1 MLPQSDKQ
9 KLLNEIVSFKFKEKN
24 NVTNSKKETNENTT
38 IENKNQEKSDY
49 YNELKNKFADYDYNF
64 SDDDFGSFYPDDY
77 GDIDESFRDCSGT
90 YFDDPNDAFAYGDI
104 DWGSN

>member
-24 NVTNSKKETNENTT
+24 NVTNSKKETNENTK
-38 IENKNQEKSDY
+38 IENKNQEKYD